1 MKAVYIVDDVRI
13 AKILVDP
20 MRRAILDLL
29 RQKPMTQAGLAN
41 ELGLTGAS
49 LNHHMKI
56 LRSNKLVI
64 VVKKE
69 IERHRIMQIFLS
81 SIAYLFVYDLDSLPK
96 NIARYF
102 YPISLERARAVVS
115 LFMLNKKGLS
125 LTHYRY
131 RPEQTPEAINA
142 ISENLSRFL
151 VNTARSYG
159 KEIVNHADERIIYE
173 IYGKALNNFLN
184 EYELLHNTKRTKGR
198 QPQSELKHQHY
209 INIFKSQ

>member
-1 MKAVYIVDDVRI
+1 MKAVYIVNDAKI
-13 AKILVDP
+13 AKVLVDP

-56 LRSNKLVI
+56 LRSNRLVTI
-64 VVKKE
+64 FKRE

-81 SIAYLFVYDLDSLPK
+81 SVAYLFVYDLDSLPK

-115 LFMLNKKGLS
+115 LLLMYN
-125 LTHYRY
+125 
-131 RPEQTPEAINA
+131 EQLLPSDYEIEHTTEAINR
-142 ISENLSRFL
+142 ISEKLSRHL
-151 VNTARSYG
+151 IIAAKSYEN
-159 KEIVNHADERIIYE
+159 KTINHGDEQNVYE
-173 IYGKALNNFLN
+173 IYAKAIAN
-184 EYELLHNTKRTKGR
+184 LLKEDKK
-198 QPQSELKHQHY
+198 QLSY
-209 INIFKSQ
+209 IQRKKSASHGFRVT

>member
-1 MKAVYIVDDVRI
+1 MRAVYIVNNVKV

-56 LRSNKLVI
+56 LRSNRLVT
-64 VVKKE
+64 VFKRE

-81 SIAYLFVYDLDSLPK
+81 SVAYLFVYDLDSLPK

-102 YPISLERARAVVS
+102 YPVSLERARAVVS
-115 LFMLNKKGLS
+115 LLLMYNEQLS
-125 LTHYRY
+125 SDYEIEHST
-131 RPEQTPEAINA
+131 EAINR
-142 ISENLSRFL
+142 ISEKLSRHL
-151 VNTARSYG
+151 IIAAKSYENKTINHG
-159 KEIVNHADERIIYE
+159 DEQNVYQIYAKAIANLLKED
-173 IYGKALNNFLN
+173 KKQL
-184 EYELLHNTKRTKGR
+184 
-198 QPQSELKHQHY
+198 SY
-209 INIFKSQ
+209 IQRKKSASHGFRVT

>member
-1 MKAVYIVDDVRI
+1 MKAVYIVNEAKI

-56 LRSNKLVI
+56 LRSNRLVT
-64 VVKKE
+64 VFKRE

-81 SIAYLFVYDLDSLPK
+81 SVAYLFVYDLDFLPK

-102 YPISLERARAVVS
+102 YPVSLERARAVIS
-115 LFMLNKKGLS
+115 LLLMYNEQLS
-125 LTHYRY
+125 SDYEIQHST
-131 RPEQTPEAINA
+131 EAINR
-142 ISENLSRFL
+142 ISENLSRHL
-151 VNTARSYG
+151 IIAAKSYENKTINHG
-159 KEIVNHADERIIYE
+159 DEQNVYQIYAKAIANLLKEDKKQLSYIQRKN
-173 IYGKALNNFLN
+173 
-184 EYELLHNTKRTKGR
+184 
-198 QPQSELKHQHY
+198 KH
-209 INIFKSQ
+209 

>member
-1 MKAVYIVDDVRI
+1 VKPQVMKAVYIVNDVKI

-56 LRSNKLVI
+56 LRSNRLVTI
-64 VVKKE
+64 FKRE

-81 SIAYLFVYDLDSLPK
+81 SVAYLFVYDLDSLPK

-102 YPISLERARAVVS
+102 YPVSLERARAVVS
-115 LFMLNKKGLS
+115 LLS
-125 LTHYRY
+125 MYNNEISSAYEIEH
-131 RPEQTPEAINA
+131 TPDAIN
-142 ISENLSRFL
+142 IVSEKLSRHL
-151 VNTARSYG
+151 IIAAKSY
-159 KEIVNHADERIIYE
+159 ENRTINHGDESYVYE
-173 IYGKALNNFLN
+173 IYGKAIMN
-184 EYELLHNTKRTKGR
+184 LLKEDKK
-198 QPQSELKHQHY
+198 QLSY
-209 INIFKSQ
+209 IQRKK

>member
-1 MKAVYIVDDVRI
+1 MKAVYIVNNVKI

-56 LRSNKLVI
+56 LRSNRLVTI
-64 VVKKE
+64 FKRE

-81 SIAYLFVYDLDSLPK
+81 SVAYLFVYDLDSLPK

-102 YPISLERARAVVS
+102 YPVSLERARAVVS
-115 LFMLNKKGLS
+115 LLLMYNEELS
-125 LTHYRY
+125 SAYEIEH
-131 RPEQTPEAINA
+131 TPDAINMT
-142 ISENLSRFL
+142 SEKLSRHL
-151 VNTARSYG
+151 ITVAKSY
-159 KEIVNHADERIIYE
+159 ENRTTNHGDERCVYE
-173 IYGKALNNFLN
+173 IYGKAIMN
-184 EYELLHNTKRTKGR
+184 LLRDDKK
-198 QPQSELKHQHY
+198 QLSY
-209 INIFKSQ
+209 IQRKK

>member
-1 MKAVYIVDDVRI
+1 MKAVYIVNDVKI

-56 LRSNKLVI
+56 LRSNRLVTI
-64 VVKKE
+64 FKRE

-81 SIAYLFVYDLDSLPK
+81 SVAYLFVYDLDSLPK

-102 YPISLERARAVVS
+102 YPVSLERARAVVS
-115 LFMLNKKGLS
+115 LLS
-125 LTHYRY
+125 MYNNEISSAYEIEH
-131 RPEQTPEAINA
+131 TPDAINIVA
-142 ISENLSRFL
+142 EKLSRHL
-151 VNTARSYG
+151 IIAAKSY
-159 KEIVNHADERIIYE
+159 ENRTINHGDESYVYE
-173 IYGKALNNFLN
+173 IYGKAIMN
-184 EYELLHNTKRTKGR
+184 LLKEDKK
-198 QPQSELKHQHY
+198 QLSY
-209 INIFKSQ
+209 IQRKK

>member
-1 MKAVYIVDDVRI
+1 MQKQIGNRQNMKAVYIVNDTKI

-56 LRSNKLVI
+56 LRSNRLVTI
-64 VVKKE
+64 FKRE
-69 IERHRIMQIFLS
+69 IERHRIMQIFLTS
-81 SIAYLFVYDLDSLPK
+81 VAYLFVYDLDSLPK

-115 LFMLNKKGLS
+115 LLLMYN
-125 LTHYRY
+125 
-131 RPEQTPEAINA
+131 EQLLPSDYEIEHTTEAINKV
-142 ISENLSRFL
+142 SEKLSRHL
-151 VNTARSYG
+151 IIAAKSYES
-159 KEIVNHADERIIYE
+159 KAINHGDEQNVYE
-173 IYGKALNNFLN
+173 IYAKAIAN
-184 EYELLHNTKRTKGR
+184 LLKEDKKQLSYIRRKNKR
-198 QPQSELKHQHY
+198 
-209 INIFKSQ
+209 